1 MMEKGNLQSVSRIA
15 EHVRPYLAEQYRRV
29 MGDGAQ
35 PDDAKARLITWL
47 KDDQCWTEVD
57 VSRVLQQISTSTI
70 TLDRFQQLFL
80 DPCAGAMAPYPMQ
93 IDEESYPLS
102 HYFISS
108 SHNTYLTGNQL
119 SSDASTESYKNVCA

>member
-1 MMEKGNLQSVSRIA
+1 MEKGNPQSVSRIA

-29 MGDGAQ
+29 MGDGAL
-35 PDDAKARLITWL
+35 PADASVRLATWL
-47 KDDQCWTEVD
+47 RNDQCWTEAD
-57 VSRVLQQISTSTI
+57 VSRVLQQMLTSTI
-70 TLDRFQQLFL
+70 TLERFQQLFL
-80 DPCAGAMAPYPMQ
+80 DPSAGAMAPYPMQ
-93 IDEESYPLS
+93 IDEESHPLS